1 MRAFFLLCVSRA
13 GLCLGTM
20 MFAGALPTI
29 RSEWQLDAASA
40 GTVQTVFSLTNALA
54 LLVASWWLPGGVIR
68 WGRAGFTC
76 CFPGWAPL
84 R

>member
-29 RSEWQLDAASA
+29 SA
-40 GTVQTVFSLTNALA
+40 NGVQPDQRPGVAGGF
-54 LLVASWWLPGGVIR
+54 LVV
-68 WGRAGFTC
+68 
-76 CFPGWAPL
+76 
-84 R
+84 

>member
-54 LLVASWWLPGGVIR
+54 LLVASWWCDSLGA
-68 WGRAGFTC
+68 AGFIC
-76 CFPGWAPL
+76 CSPGWAPL

>member
-13 GLCLGTM
+13 GLCTGTM

-40 GTVQTVFSLTNALA
+40 GTVQTVFSLTNATA
-54 LLVASWWLPGGVIR
+54 LLVASGGVIR

-76 CFPGWAPL
+76 CFLGWAPL